1 MEHNCL
7 NCNTALSSNFCQNCG
22 QKATTHRYSLK
33 HFVQHDL
40 IHGIFHL
47 EKGILFTIKQLFT
60 RPGHIVRE
68 YVNGKRAYLFNFVPL
83 IILIIT
89 VASLL
94 TPFIKIRIIDL
105 MSSSAQ
111 SKAMMSAIDKFSAEY
126 PKIIALITI
135 PIAAAF
141 SYLFFRKAKFNFT
154 EHLVLNAY
162 SAASLL
168 LINILFTIF
177 SIFCANPKILLP
189 TYSFISLLLFLYT
202 FWIYFQFFSTS
213 SYKKSSLIFRSIFA
227 TFGPIFFSIVV
238 GIVIGVVKI
247 ITHLKK

>member
-7 NCNTALSSNFCQNCG
+7 NCNSELSSNFCQNCG

-47 EKGILFTIKQLFT
+47 EKGILFTIKELFT
-60 RPGHIVRE
+60 RPGHTVRE
-68 YVNGKRAYLFNFVPL
+68 YLNGKRVNLFNFVPL

-94 TPFIKIRIIDL
+94 TPFIKIRILDL

-111 SKAMMSAIDKFSAEY
+111 SKAMMNAIDKFSAEY
-126 PKIIALITI
+126 PKIVALITI
-135 PIAAAF
+135 PIAAGF

-162 SAASLL
+162 SSASLL
-168 LINILFTIF
+168 LINMFFTIF
-177 SIFCANPKILLP
+177 SIFCANPKILFP
-189 TYSFISLLLFLYT
+189 IYSVISLALFLYT

-213 SYKKSSLIFRSIFA
+213 SYKKSSLVFRSIFA
-227 TFGPIFFSIVV
+227 TFGPIFISIL
-238 GIVIGVVKI
+238 IGVVIGILTI
-247 ITHLKK
+247 IRHLK